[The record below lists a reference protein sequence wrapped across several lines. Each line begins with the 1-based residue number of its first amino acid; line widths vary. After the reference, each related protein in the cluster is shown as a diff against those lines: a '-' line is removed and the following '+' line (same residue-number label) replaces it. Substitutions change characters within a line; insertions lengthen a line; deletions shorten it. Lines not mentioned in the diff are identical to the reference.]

1 MNKKITAV
9 VSAVCIA
16 VSAFSQL
23 YAYAADSITYTFNGT
38 NIVTTGEPI
47 DYTDVKLTDDI
58 SLTTS
63 GDMNRK
69 YAAVTTLENNK
80 NVGTFPVYDTF
91 KAEGSYIYLA
101 CTNVNNNSIFA
112 LNMPAIPAG
121 SKVTLTYAKPTVTN
135 NGSTI
140 RNAND
145 PYAYLKIADR
155 YISINGDE
163 FDTWLTKSVVTGEDT
178 GAIEFHCDMWG
189 AIAISKIEI
198 SDGDGK
204 PLHSVTINSTQYANM
219 LVNGIKF
226 CADGNGTLTVPSLPE
241 GETVSVSAEK
251 DGYLKNETSVTV
263 GSSDLTIDLPLECET
278 DDVYYESDF
287 GNASG
292 VLALDGE
299 FSVGEITAKDITKIS
314 SRITFAEGGTLK
326 LTDSLT
332 LKYDNGIYAN
342 NTYIT
347 SKDNME
353 FEVVS
358 DKTAGKTILTQ
369 NNNPLYT
376 DAVPFDVITAIS
388 GSNVTVEYIGIS
400 YPDKNSLVINGSNK
414 VSSVAEGRTY
424 AEYSVT
430 PAYLVPDA
438 KAVFSVEGNDGVTI
452 DENGKMTV
460 AGGLDAGTVT
470 VISEYDGIKTAKT
483 VEIVPNPK
491 VDSFDINTGEFPNL
505 YTTSKLDITNIKDEF
520 GNLLEVPVKDFNSV
534 LSGGFENRAA
544 VTQNGII
551 TAQSC
556 GETAVSFNIFT
567 GADNEELFSAP
578 IEQYYI
584 SGITTGNAQYIRSE
598 IKENAVDSYK
608 INYSDG
614 TSESIELTDIPAATV
629 KENCSAVISSY
640 DDKGALI
647 SSVKHA
653 VKAGDTVEVSDSSK
667 TVYLYSGSGFFKV
680 TEADTTLKGFKIE
693 HKAGLKFEIAPVYK
707 FTDIGDTAEPE
718 CLEQFFTDG
727 CYDITFKKAEAA
739 RGDIYVNGTMVGN
752 NVDQADADRKV
763 FDGALYTAEDVNI
776 TGGKISVSMTD
787 GSTMLDYVTVTKKP
801 EFYERPQRVYVIGD
815 SLACAY
821 YGDFEQEVGGGRAGW
836 GQQLPDFL
844 KVPVTNLANSGQF
857 AAGLYATAFPGVIA
871 NAQEGDILLI
881 ECAYNDR
888 AYSTRDEMI
897 SCVKSMIE
905 ECREKGI
912 IPILVTPNAS
922 AHDYKPSVVWSS
934 YLRDI
939 AVDTDCQL
947 IDLSQK
953 SYDLLYSIY
962 GDDAD
967 GNITKNFNLTEVGGD
982 TLHSSYAGAYVW
994 ASVVAQGLK
1003 DLGYGDIVNTDFKYT
1018 FTDTIGNEITAQVK

>member
-1 MNKKITAV
+1 MNKKITAA
-9 VSAVCIA
+9 VSAVCIGI
-16 VSAFSQL
+16 SAFSQL
-23 YAYAADSITYTFNGT
+23 YVSAANDITYTFSGT

-69 YAAVTTLENNK
+69 YAAVTTLENNR

-101 CTNVNNNSIFA
+101 CTNVNNNSIFS
-112 LNMPAIPAG
+112 LNMPEIPAG
-121 SKVTLTYAKPTVTN
+121 SRVTLTYAKPTVTN

-155 YISINGDE
+155 YVSINGDE

-178 GAIEFHCDMWG
+178 DAIEFHCDMWG

-219 LVNGIKF
+219 KVNGIKF
-226 CADGNGTLTVPSLPE
+226 CADENGRLTVNSLPE
-241 GETVSVSAEK
+241 GEYVTVSAEK
-251 DGYLKNETSVTV
+251 DGYAENETSVTV
-263 GSSDLTIDLPLECET
+263 GSSDLTIKLPLECET
-278 DDVYYESDF
+278 DAVYYESDF

-292 VLALDGE
+292 LLSLDGE
-299 FSVGEITAKDITKIS
+299 FAVGEITAKDITKTS
-314 SRITFAEGGTLK
+314 SRITFAEGGVLR
-326 LTDSLT
+326 LTDTLT

-353 FEVVS
+353 FEVVM
-358 DKTAGKTILTQ
+358 DKSTGKTILIQ
-369 NNNPLYT
+369 NNAPLYI
-376 DAVPFDVITAIS
+376 DAAPVDTITAIS
-388 GSNVTVEYIGIS
+388 GNNVTVEYLGIS
-400 YPDKNSLVINGSNK
+400 YPDKNSLIIDGSDM

-430 PAYLVPDA
+430 PAYLVPGA
-438 KAVFSVEGNDGVTI
+438 KASFSVEGNDGVTI

-460 AGGLDAGTVT
+460 AGGIDAGTVI
-470 VISEYDGIKTAKT
+470 VNAEYDGIKTSKT
-483 VEIVPNPK
+483 VEIVPSPK
-491 VDSFDINTGEFPNL
+491 VGSFDIDAGEFPNL
-505 YTTSKLDITNIKDEF
+505 YTTSKLDVTNIRDEF
-520 GNLLEVPVKDFNSV
+520 GNLIEAPVRGFKCV
-534 LSGGFENRAA
+534 SGGSESPADINRD
-544 VTQNGII
+544 GII
-551 TAQSC
+551 TAQSS
-556 GETAVSFNIFT
+556 GEASVTFNIFT
-567 GADNEELFSAP
+567 GADNEQVFTAP

-584 SGITTGNAQYIRSE
+584 SGVTTGNTQYIRSE
-598 IKENAVDSYK
+598 IRENAVNLYK

-614 TSESIELTDIPAATV
+614 TSEPIELTDIPAAAV
-629 KENCSAVISSY
+629 KETGFAVISSY
-640 DDKGALI
+640 DDNGSLI
-647 SSVKHA
+647 SCVKHSVKT
-653 VKAGDTVEVSDSSK
+653 GDITEVSDSSK
-667 TVYLYSGSGFFKV
+667 TVYLYSDSGFLKV
-680 TEADTTLKGFKIE
+680 TEADTTLKGFKVE

-707 FTDIGDTAEPE
+707 FTDIGDVSEAKALT
-718 CLEQFFTDG
+718 QFFPDG
-727 CYDITFKKAEAA
+727 CYDIAFKKAETF
-739 RGDIYVNGTMVGN
+739 RGDIYVNGAMVGN

-763 FDGALYTAEDVNI
+763 ADGALYTAEDVKI

-787 GSTMLDYVTVTKKP
+787 GSTKLDYVTVTKKP

-857 AAGLYATAFPGVIA
+857 AAGLYATAFPGVTA

-905 ECREKGI
+905 QCREKGI
-912 IPILVTPNAS
+912 IPVLVTPNAS
-922 AHDYKPSVVWSS
+922 AHDYKPSVVWSG

-939 AVDTDCQL
+939 AVDTECQL

-1003 DLGYGDIVNTDFKYT
+1003 ELGYGDIINSDFKYT
-1018 FTDTIGNEITAQVK
+1018 FTDTLGNEITAKIE